1 MRTLIKT
8 LSAVP
13 IISALL
19 LSTLIV
25 VGVAAAQDD
34 PGVDPADQRA
44 DTFEAATGAQTE
56 NVPGGTL
63 MIVAYGAVFILIFGY
78 VASLAMRQNNTQ
90 RELDR
95 LRQDLEAYR
104 ADAPP
109 ADEGA

>member
-1 MRTLIKT
+1 MRTFHKT
-8 LSAVP
+8 LTAG
-13 IISALL
+13 L
-19 LSTLIV
+19 LSVFLLA
-25 VGVAAAQDD
+25 GVAAAQDD

-95 LRQDLEAYR
+95 LRQDLEAYGE
-104 ADAPP
+104 DAPS
-109 ADEGA
+109 ADKGA